1 MDWGWVKKQIVY
13 EFAMILQSSNGLGMK
28 KVFIKSKKMASAL
41 DFHYA
46 PCISWTGDEVSVD
59 LIQTDGISISLSL
72 LSMFLM
78 EWG

>member
-1 MDWGWVKKQIVY
+1 MALQSSNGLGMDEDSVNLFQTYGISMH

-46 PCISWTGDEVSVD
+46 PWFSWTADEESVD
-59 LIQTDGISISLSL
+59 
-72 LSMFLM
+72 
-78 EWG
+78 